1 MSRLGDVVMGIK
13 EEVKTGG
20 ETGRGANETGRG
32 AKDSWAEGYPVP

>member
-13 EEVKTGG
+13 EAVKTGG

-32 AKDSWAEGYPVP
+32 AKDSWAEGCPVP